1 MASAEITPPAHAVGK
16 GARTWA
22 LARRHPMAAIGVLI
36 LAVYVLAALFGPL
49 LVGDPLKTSPGEA
62 LAAPS
67 ADHLFGTDRFGR
79 DVFTRA
85 VVAARLDVVV
95 GLVIAVIAAIAGSV
109 VGVVAGYFGGAF
121 DEVVMRVTDIV
132 LAFPGFVLALILVA
146 ALGDSVPNVVVAVA
160 IAYTPYFIRLTRA
173 RALAEREREYV
184 DAAVLAGN
192 RRWQI
197 AFRHVLVNSLTPAYT
212 QAALVAGWAVLDV
225 AGLAFLGIGIQ
236 PPTAEWGVMV
246 AEGANDVITG
256 AWWTALFPGALIVSL
271 ALAFQLIGDDLQG
284 GKG

>member
-109 VGVVAGYFGGAF
+109 VGV
-121 DEVVMRVTDIV
+121 M
-132 LAFPGFVLALILVA
+132 
-146 ALGDSVPNVVVAVA
+146 
-160 IAYTPYFIRLTRA
+160 
-173 RALAEREREYV
+173 
-184 DAAVLAGN
+184 AAVL
-192 RRWQI
+192 R
-197 AFRHVLVNSLTPAYT
+197 
-212 QAALVAGWAVLDV
+212 
-225 AGLAFLGIGIQ
+225 
-236 PPTAEWGVMV
+236 
-246 AEGANDVITG
+246 
-256 AWWTALFPGALIVSL
+256 
-271 ALAFQLIGDDLQG
+271 
-284 GKG
+284 